1 MQFDIHAR
9 SFSLTTALQNHAE
22 IRLRNSLTCFSEHIQ
37 HVEMRLSDI
46 NGPRGGSDKRC
57 HVRIILPGMPDV
69 VVEDT
74 QADLYLAIN
83 RSLERAGRTVLR
95 RLNRSRN
102 LHRQADSSNHSST
115 ITVNSQEGA
124 NTP

>member
-1 MQFDIHAR
+1 MQLDIQAR
-9 SFSLTTALQNHAE
+9 SFSLTTALQNYAE
-22 IRLRNSLTCFSEHIQ
+22 MRLRSSLTCFSENIQ
-37 HVEMRLSDI
+37 QVDMRLSDI

-57 HVRIILPGMPDV
+57 QVRIILAGLPDV

-83 RSLERAGRTVLR
+83 RSVERAGRTVRR

-102 LHRQADSSNHSST
+102 MHRQPDASTHLSTDTVSSQPGGNA
-115 ITVNSQEGA
+115 Q
-124 NTP
+124 